1 MTDASYTHFGWKEKN
16 EAAPSCPSETENPHC
31 QEREKTSKGA
41 AFSRK
46 LSPGASSVVG
56 EAQLCA
62 NLFTVA
68 NLFTLLA
75 MALVLKKSDTHT
87 RCRETEPKGP
97 SCLLETTLHRIIAL
111 LLPWAVSE

>member
-1 MTDASYTHFGWKEKN
+1 MSAY
-16 EAAPSCPSETENPHC
+16 
-31 QEREKTSKGA
+31 
-41 AFSRK
+41 
-46 LSPGASSVVG
+46 LS
-56 EAQLCA
+56 
-62 NLFTVA
+62 
-68 NLFTLLA
+68 TLLA